1 MRLLLDT
8 HILLWMLAGSDRL
21 GAKATVLITDP
32 ANSVAASTI
41 SIWEVAA
48 KWARRRGAS
57 TDMPLSGSDF
67 AEALAEAGVE
77 ILPSTGLHAV
87 ALDNLPLLHSD
98 PFDRLLLAT
107 ARAEGMTLVT
117 RDATLEKY
125 GSNVRL
131 I

>member
-21 GAKATVLITDP
+21 GARATALITDP
-32 ANSVAASTI
+32 ANSVIASTI
-41 SIWEVAA
+41 SIWEVAV
-48 KWARRRGAS
+48 KWARRRGAR
-57 TDMPLSGSDF
+57 TDMPLSGTDF

-125 GSNVRL
+125 GSSVRL